1 MSVSDRLRHAID
13 MSAVYW
19 AGEAEVAR
27 SYFRSAQR
35 TRESDRTWLAR
46 QAFKEIWGSG
56 FTAKDTSLIQGWAK
70 QLLEMF
76 PKIDQ
81 GVERHEALELAEGL
95 WAEFAHYCAFA
106 DAHDAMGLP
115 GEPKLSPM
123 AIRTIN
129 WPAEDRLSE
138 LRRAHRRAHGELG
151 WRATRF
157 TEGGYCTL
165 FSEAMKLADDPEGY
179 DGRNFLIAKACSRV
193 YDDEF
198 GHMLMGIVE
207 TDHESMSDEEWALFE
222 RLSEEQLKLR
232 IQMRNEQ
239 FGKPLD
245 DARIRAIYAGDI
257 APIAFDYERARLAA

>member
-1 MSVSDRLRHAID
+1 MVSSRLRHAIEL
-13 MSAVYW
+13 SGVYW
-19 AGEAEVAR
+19 AGEAEVVR

-70 QLLEMF
+70 QLTEWF

-81 GVERHEALELAEGL
+81 GIDRHEALELAEGL

-106 DAHDAMGLP
+106 DAHDAMGRP

-123 AIRTIN
+123 AIRPLN
-129 WPAEDRLSE
+129 WPAEDALSE
-138 LRRAHRRAHGELG
+138 LRRAHRRDHGETG
-151 WRATRF
+151 WRACRF

-165 FSEAMKLADDPEGY
+165 FSEGMKLADDPKGQ
-179 DGRNFLIAKACSRV
+179 DGRNALIAKACARV
-193 YDDEF
+193 FDDEF
-198 GHMLMGIVE
+198 GHMLMGIVAI
-207 TDHESMSDEEWALFE
+207 DHERMTDDEWALFE
-222 RLSEEQLKLR
+222 RLAVAQLRLR
-232 IQMRNEQ
+232 IRMRNEQ
-239 FGKPLD
+239 FGAPLS
-245 DARIRAIYAGDI
+245 AERIEAIYAGDV